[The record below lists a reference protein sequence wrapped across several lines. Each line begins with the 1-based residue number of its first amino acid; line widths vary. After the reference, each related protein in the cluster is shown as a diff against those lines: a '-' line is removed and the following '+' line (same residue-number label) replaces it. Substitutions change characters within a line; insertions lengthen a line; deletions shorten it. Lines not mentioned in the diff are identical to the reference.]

1 MTLRDI
7 ESNDK
12 TRADSAREL
21 ELGEVTNNGSSSAPA
36 SAQPQE
42 ESRTVVRRKQFAVST
57 RWERDRA
64 EGRSGR
70 NKMKA
75 CNNTCCCCAKPLGG
89 MHVLWERRSDG
100 SPIII
105 AGPLWP
111 FCMFVTVPLIVF
123 ISGVF
128 VYFVLLNDK
137 IGLPW
142 WIQCIYYPM
151 IAITLISLFFTS
163 CRNPGLAE
171 RVTDE
176 EAGRSGWFWN
186 EQVGSFRPPGTMYC
200 RECKVLI
207 EGYDH
212 LCPWTGTGIGRGNM
226 TAFKFFVTSV
236 NLLCYGTVGLACAA
250 FLLF

>member
-1 MTLRDI
+1 MTLREEKENKKKTPRASSGIAAPDI
-7 ESNDK
+7 
-12 TRADSAREL
+12 
-21 ELGEVTNNGSSSAPA
+21 ELGEITNGIAPTSAA
-36 SAQPQE
+36 STSALPQE
-42 ESRTVVRRKQFAVST
+42 ESRTVVRRKQYAVST
-57 RWERDRA
+57 RWERDIA
-64 EGRSGR
+64 EGRTNR
-70 NKMKA
+70 REKLRV

-89 MHVLWERRSDG
+89 MHVLWERKSDG

-151 IAITLISLFFTS
+151 IVITLVSLFFTS

-176 EAGRSGWFWN
+176 EAGRGGWFW
-186 EQVGSFRPPGTMYC
+186 
-200 RECKVLI
+200 
-207 EGYDH
+207 
-212 LCPWTGTGIGRGNM
+212 
-226 TAFKFFVTSV
+226 
-236 NLLCYGTVGLACAA
+236 
-250 FLLF
+250 